1 VLRVPTRVVPW
12 LVAALVGGLFAWD
25 ASAPPSRQWT
35 TRTAI
40 AAIHLYQR
48 TASSKLPSIGIQ
60 CRFTPTC
67 SRYSVAVLER
77 YGIVRGSA
85 LTLLRLAR
93 CGPWTAAGT
102 EDPPPANRGV

>member
-1 VLRVPTRVVPW
+1 VFRVAPRVLAWT
-12 LVAALVGGLFAWD
+12 VAAAAGALFAWD

-35 TRTAI
+35 TR
-40 AAIHLYQR
+40 AAVAGIHVYQR
-48 TASSKLPSIGIQ
+48 TASARLPALGIH

-67 SRYSVAVLER
+67 SRYSVTVLER
-77 YGIVRGSA
+77 HGIVRGSA

-102 EDPPPANRGV
+102 DDPPP